1 MGCNL
6 RAGAW
11 WSRPVEPDPPMP
23 SDARQRLSTDTLL
36 IHGRAQVGLADYC
49 RVRRVDYET
58 VLRQSGMEGQRNDV
72 SLGGHISL
80 RDHARSLE
88 VAARLAGDDC
98 FGLNWTR
105 ELGAGPEETVTL
117 AVRYAPD
124 FAGALEATARYMHIV
139 CDVTDVEARIAGQD
153 ASLAFRLPDAL
164 VCVDQMTDRMMSKVH
179 ARLMRIGGGR
189 VELSLAEIARKEP
202 ASRDLH
208 DAHYAAPIQF
218 GASRN
223 RLVFRVSGEGA
234 PNPYR
239 DDDLFA
245 ALCDLNRRRL
255 DDRRRAEDFIALVS
269 DAISA
274 RISAPDLTVA
284 DVARTLAMSSRGLQ
298 RRLAER
304 DLTFHGLH
312 EGVRRRMA
320 ADLLALTD
328 LPMSEIAYRL
338 GFSAV
343 GNFSR
348 AARRWFGCP
357 PSEWRQANAVVPRD
371 E

>member
-1 MGCNL
+1 ML
-6 RAGAW
+6 
-11 WSRPVEPDPPMP
+11 SP
-23 SDARQRLSTDTLL
+23 ARQCLSTDTLL
-36 IHGRAQVGLADYC
+36 IHGRAQGGLADYC
-49 RVRRVDYET
+49 RARGVDYEA
-58 VLRQSGMEGQRNDV
+58 VLLQSGLEGLRDDM

-105 ELGAGPEETVTL
+105 ELGAGPEETVAM

-139 CDVTDVEARIAGQD
+139 CDVTDVEAHLEGQI

-179 ARLMRIGGGR
+179 ARLMRVGGGR
-189 VELSLAEIARKEP
+189 VVLLQAELGREEP
-202 ASRDLH
+202 ATRELH
-208 DAHYAAPIQF
+208 DAHYAAPVQF

-223 RLVFRVSGEGA
+223 RLVFRISGEGA
-234 PNPYR
+234 PNPHR

-255 DDRRRAEDFIALVS
+255 DDRRRAEDFTALVS

-274 RISAPDLTVA
+274 RIAEPDLTVA
-284 DVARTLAMSSRGLQ
+284 DVARALAMSSRGLQ

-304 DLTFHGLH
+304 ELTFHGLH
-312 EGVRRRMA
+312 ESVRRRMA

-338 GFSAV
+338 GFAAV

-348 AARRWFGCP
+348 AAKRWFGCP
-357 PSEWRQANAVVPRD
+357 PSEWRQVNAVAPRA

>member
-1 MGCNL
+1 MF
-6 RAGAW
+6 
-11 WSRPVEPDPPMP
+11 SDP
-23 SDARQRLSTDTLL
+23 RQCLSTDTLL
-36 IHGRAQVGLADYC
+36 IHGRAQIGLAEFC
-49 RVRRVDYET
+49 RTRGVDYDA
-58 VLRQSGMEGQRNDV
+58 VLRQSGMEGLRSDA

-105 ELGAGPEETVTL
+105 ELGAGPEETVAM

-124 FAGALEATARYMHIV
+124 FVGALEAAARYMHIV
-139 CDVTDVEARIAGQD
+139 CDVTDIEADLEGQT

-179 ARLMRIGGGR
+179 ARLMQTGGGR
-189 VELSLAEIARKEP
+189 VSLALAELTRTEP
-202 ASRDLH
+202 LSRDLH
-208 DAHYAAPIQF
+208 EAHYGAPVRF
-218 GASRN
+218 GARRN
-223 RLVFRVSGEGA
+223 RFVFQIEGDGA
-234 PNPYR
+234 PNPER
-239 DDDLFA
+239 NDDLFA

-255 DDRRRAEDFIALVS
+255 DDRRRAEDFTALVS

-274 RISAPDLTVA
+274 RISDPDLTVA
-284 DVARTLAMSSRGLQ
+284 DVARSLAISSRGLQ
-298 RRLAER
+298 RRLGER

-312 EGVRRRMA
+312 ESVRRRMA
-320 ADLLALTD
+320 ADLLALSD

-348 AARRWFGCP
+348 AAKRWFGCP
-357 PSEWRQANAVVPRD
+357 PSEWRQANAVAPRS